1 MLNVAQKYAL
11 DRTAMMVN
19 NLMNCVKIMSQQKGS
34 ELKGWNIFW
43 KIKWLHVSLKAWKNY
58 HTSFYTS
65 IQGFVSLESL
75 DERGVESMMMID
87 VKKVFYLLCF
97 CLEGLNII
105 WTD

>member
-11 DRTAMMVN
+11 DRTAVMVTS
-19 NLMNCVKIMSQQKGS
+19 LMNCVKIMSQQKGS
-34 ELKGWNIFW
+34 ELEGWNIFW
-43 KIKWLHVSLKAWKNY
+43 RSSNYMYHLKLEKNY
-58 HTSFYTS
+58 HTSFYIS

-75 DERGVESMMMID
+75 DERGTESMMMID

-105 WTD
+105 WID